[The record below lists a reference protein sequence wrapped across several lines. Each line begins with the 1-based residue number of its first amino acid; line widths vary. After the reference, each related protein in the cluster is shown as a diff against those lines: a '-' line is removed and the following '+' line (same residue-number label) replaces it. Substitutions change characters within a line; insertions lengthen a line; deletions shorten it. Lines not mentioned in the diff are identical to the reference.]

1 MFHAQNDRVVA
12 ELPTAAVG
20 ATATSTL
27 TIDRLGYDHVSVSAI
42 RASNAS
48 TVFASVLK
56 VEESDSLSTD
66 YSNVTALVA
75 GGTGGFT
82 LPAISAAGTAS
93 AALVKMDIDARARKR
108 YLKVSMTPGASATL
122 ALVASLSKA
131 EEAPVTAAES
141 GVNVIARVVG

>member
-1 MFHAQNDRVVA
+1 MIHAQNDKVLA
-12 ELPTAAVG
+12 TLPTAAVG

-56 VEESDSLSTD
+56 VEESDDNSS
-66 YSNVTALVA
+66 YSNVTALVG
-75 GGTGGFT
+75 GGTGGFSI
-82 LPAISAAGTAS
+82 PAVSDTNNAAI
-93 AALVKMDIDARARKR
+93 VKMDIDARAKKR

-122 ALVASLSKA
+122 GVVAHLSKA
-131 EEAPVTAAES
+131 EEAPVSASEA
-141 GVNVIARVVG
+141 GVIGLVRG

>member
-1 MFHAQNDRVVA
+1 MIHAQFEKFA
-12 ELPTAAVG
+12 ATLPTAAVG
-20 ATATSTL
+20 STATSTL

-56 VEESDSLSTD
+56 VEESDNDSDYTD
-66 YSNVTALVA
+66 VTALVG

-82 LPAISAAGTAS
+82 IPAVSDTNSAAI
-93 AALVKMDIDARARKR
+93 VQMDIDCKAKKR

-122 ALVASLSKA
+122 GIVAGLSRA
-131 EEAPVTAAES
+131 EVAPTDATGK
-141 GVNVIARVVG
+141 GVIGWVVG